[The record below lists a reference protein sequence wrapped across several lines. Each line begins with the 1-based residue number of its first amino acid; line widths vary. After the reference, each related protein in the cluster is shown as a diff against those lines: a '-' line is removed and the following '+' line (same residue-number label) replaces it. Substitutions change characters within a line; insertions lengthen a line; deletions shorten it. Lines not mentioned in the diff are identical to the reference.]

1 MARIW
6 SFHAIALV
14 LVLGASL
21 AYLASN
27 APNLAVSLGFVW
39 PIAAVYLAA
48 STALVALFLPG
59 RGGLMLAHAIALI
72 LAALAAPFLVTIR

>member
-6 SFHAIALV
+6 IFHTIVLV

-21 AYLASN
+21 VYLASN
-27 APNLAVSLGFVW
+27 APNFAASLAFVW

-72 LAALAAPFLVTIR
+72 LAALAAPFLVTIH

>member
-6 SFHAIALV
+6 IFHTIVLV

-27 APNLAVSLGFVW
+27 APNFAVSLAFVW

-72 LAALAAPFLVTIR
+72 LAALAAPFLVTIH